1 FYMAKVRTLGMYNSG
16 RNQLTSDLLDA
27 LAKGNVREKNAAQY
41 GQALQAMEASKY
53 DEARK
58 ALQPL
63 LAADPNNPWY
73 LDLSTDI
80 DLGQKKPADAINRL
94 KGAKDVRTNPVLQ
107 LNLANAYLQGGQPGE
122 AATILNR
129 YTFNN
134 KDDQNGWDLLAQA
147 EAQLGNRDQELAAR
161 AEGFA
166 LVGRLDQA
174 ISALSSAS
182 SQVKLGSLQQ
192 ARYDARID
200 QLRGLQQR
208 FKPYEKM

>member
-1 FYMAKVRTLGMYNSG
+1 MAKVRTLGMYNSG
-16 RNQLTSDLLDA
+16 RNQLTSDLLDT

-80 DLGQKKPADAINRL
+80 DLGQKKTADAINRL

-174 ISALSSAS
+174 ISTLSSAS
-182 SQVKLGSLQQ
+182 AQVKLGSLQQ